1 GIWGSHFE
9 TLSSRLTFFSST
21 SLSSSVDTYEIATA
35 PLRKCMAVVAGTPV
49 IESPK
54 ARVMISLPSTVTRTM
69 TARRWRAL
77 MLSCTTFVI
86 ASPMA
91 GLVERTVAG
100 GAAALVEPPDD
111 DDVLS
116 VDEQATALTT
126 THTATAPMRR
136 RRDLNFINPPF
147 DEHRRGVTQPLQ
159 SRLPRD
165 AR

>member
-1 GIWGSHFE
+1 
-9 TLSSRLTFFSST
+9 
-21 SLSSSVDTYEIATA
+21 
-35 PLRKCMAVVAGTPV
+35 
-49 IESPK
+49 
-54 ARVMISLPSTVTRTM
+54 MISLPSTVTRTM

-86 ASPMA
+86 ASSMA

-100 GAAALVEPPDD
+100 GAAALVDPPDD
-111 DDVLS
+111 EVLS

-165 AR
+165 ARRAPNPTRRVDQEGPCRAGRASMAPAHP

>member
-1 GIWGSHFE
+1 
-9 TLSSRLTFFSST
+9 
-21 SLSSSVDTYEIATA
+21 
-35 PLRKCMAVVAGTPV
+35 MAVVAGTPV

-86 ASPMA
+86 ASSMA

-100 GAAALVEPPDD
+100 GAAALEPPDD
-111 DDVLS
+111 DEVLS

-136 RRDLNFINPPF
+136 RRDLNFINPPC
-147 DEHRRGVTQPLQ
+147 
-159 SRLPRD
+159 
-165 AR
+165 